1 MNGDGHTG
9 DIAHAHAAGQSGNK
23 SLKRRDAVRIIDRL
37 ASAQHLA
44 DAAAEQADL
53 DKTGGQSEK
62 QPRTQQQENQINA
75 QFAVNLIDPFMYRLN
90 HKFRTSQTEPAVAH
104 AADIRRKRRDCNILQ
119 RN

>member
-1 MNGDGHTG
+1 MNSNGHTG

-37 ASAQHLA
+37 TPAQHLA

-90 HKFRTSQTEPAVAH
+90 HKFRTP
-104 AADIRRKRRDCNILQ
+104 K
-119 RN
+119 